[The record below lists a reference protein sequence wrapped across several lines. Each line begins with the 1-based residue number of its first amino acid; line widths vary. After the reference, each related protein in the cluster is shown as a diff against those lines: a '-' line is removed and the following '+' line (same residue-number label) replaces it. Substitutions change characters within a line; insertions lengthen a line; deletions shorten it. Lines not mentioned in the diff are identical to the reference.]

1 MWVNGEKF
9 DDQWL
14 VEKIMCSLSARFDYD
29 VAAIEEGKDIF
40 PFTIEGLMSSL
51 CLHEQQMNQRINS
64 TNLK

>member
-9 DDQWL
+9 DDQRL
-14 VEKIMCSLSARFDYD
+14 VEKIMCSLSARFDYV
-29 VAAIEEGKDIF
+29 VAAIKGGKDT
-40 PFTIEGLMSSL
+40 FTLTVEGLMSSL